1 MLTASTTLASATS
14 AEAVNC
20 AELLVRARRTAQPL
34 SGFPT
39 TLPASLDEAYACQA
53 EGIQRWADEVVG
65 WKVGWIPL
73 AEQARVG
80 EERLIGPVFARHL
93 RHVAFDAEPQPIA
106 VYAGGFGAIEAE
118 IAFRV
123 GRDAPAT
130 QSEWTAEQAAA
141 YVGAAHAAVEVAS
154 SPLATIN
161 QLGPRAIIPDFGN
174 NAGLLVGP
182 ELTAWTPER
191 DRELRCRTEIGGET
205 VGTGGAATLPG
216 GPLAAFA
223 FALARCARNGRP
235 LRAGQYVT
243 TGASTGIHEIRPGET
258 GRIVFD
264 GVGAI
269 ELRAVARTPS

>member
-1 MLTASTTLASATS
+1 MLTGSTTLASATS
-14 AEAVNC
+14 AEAVNR

-34 SGFPT
+34 TGFPGA
-39 TLPASLDEAYACQA
+39 LPASLDEAYACQA
-53 EGIQRWADEVVG
+53 AGIHCWPDEVAG

-73 AEQARVG
+73 NVQARVG
-80 EERLIGPVFARHL
+80 EERLIGPVFARHV
-93 RHVAFDAEPQPIA
+93 RHVAFDAEPQLIG

-123 GRDAPAT
+123 GRDAPPT
-130 QSEWTAEQAAA
+130 QYEWTSEQAAA

-161 QLGPRAIIPDFGN
+161 QLGPYAIIPDFGN
-174 NAGLLVGP
+174 NAGLLIGP
-182 ELTAWTPER
+182 ELRAWTPER
-191 DRELRCRTEIGGET
+191 DLEVTCRTEVGGET

-264 GVGAI
+264 GIGAI
-269 ELRAVARTPS
+269 ELRAVARAPG